1 MAVLTLHLALT
12 AALVAVPPTT
22 DFEVF
27 RWSFL
32 PTVDTF
38 RFVLT
43 PPTAIKASAHAYQ
56 LELQGHALKATRGTV
71 DTAGALPTP
80 TAGVSWRVPTLPA
93 GQYTLSL
100 RLLDASNNTV
110 ATYIDSFNRTVQSWE
125 GTELGREDLIHG
137 LVIPPYKP
145 IQQQTTEQGSHATV
159 SLGFLG
165 KSLTIDNATGLWS
178 QVEAEPQRTPR
189 LQRACTE
196 CKTAPLISLLAGPME
211 LAVVSGGVKHSS
223 RGTNSSTLGPMERL
237 EVSPTGH
244 LAHTSTAWII
254 GPLAGSTNATY
265 VRSVLPCAYTLLV
278 AVSEHCPC
286 AVGPPGRTTT
296 GAGGSLSRSTQRQSR
311 STLCRSG
318 YP

>member
-1 MAVLTLHLALT
+1 MLLVRVSMAALTLHLALA
-12 AALVAVPPTT
+12 AALVALPPTT

-43 PPTAIKASAHAYQ
+43 PPAAIKASARAYQ
-56 LELQGHALKATRGTV
+56 LELQGPLNALKATMSTV
-71 DTAGALPTP
+71 DTAGPLPTP
-80 TAGVSWRVPTLPA
+80 KAGVSWRVPTLPA

-100 RLLDASNNTV
+100 RLLDATNNSV
-110 ATYIDSFNRTVQSWE
+110 ATYIDSFNRTIQSWE
-125 GTELGREDLIHG
+125 GTELGREDLIYG
-137 LVIPPYKP
+137 MVIPPYKP
-145 IQQQTTEQGSHATV
+145 IQQQTKQGSHATV

-165 KSLTIDNATGLWS
+165 KSLDIDNATGLWS
-178 QVEAEPQRTPR
+178 QVEAEPPMTPR

-196 CKTAPLISLLAGPME
+196 CKVAPLISLLAGPME

-223 RGTNSSTLGPMERL
+223 RGTNSSTSGPMERL

-254 GPLAGSTNATY
+254 GPLSGSTNATY
-265 VRSVLPCAYTLLV
+265 VRLVLPCT
-278 AVSEHCPC
+278 HDHPC
-286 AVGPPGRTTT
+286 LARNEPRGCV
-296 GAGGSLSRSTQRQSR
+296 
-311 STLCRSG
+311 
-318 YP
+318 